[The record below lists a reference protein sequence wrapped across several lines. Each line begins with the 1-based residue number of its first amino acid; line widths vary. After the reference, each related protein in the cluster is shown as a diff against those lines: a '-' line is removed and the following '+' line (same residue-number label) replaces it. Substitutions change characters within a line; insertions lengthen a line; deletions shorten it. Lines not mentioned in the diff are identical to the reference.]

1 MVASETARLTNMNC
15 EVISTVKHDKS
26 EPVVDITYG
35 KNYRTTSN
43 RRTLWDHD
51 WSFAGFF
58 FPVITM
64 KANLCFLLTCVN
76 LEYFYSWIAQMYILE
91 IITSARCSNY

>member
-1 MVASETARLTNMNC
+1 MVASERARLTNMNC

-43 RRTLWDHD
+43 RRTLCDHD

-58 FPVITM
+58 SSYHHEGKLVFSTH
-64 KANLCFLLTCVN
+64 LCELRIFL
-76 LEYFYSWIAQMYILE
+76 
-91 IITSARCSNY
+91 